1 MGLVQCFKFEFYKV
15 DFSRLRYRE
24 ADTLDFQR
32 LKYYRH
38 NSLILIISDD
48 RKLTSAI
55 TKVLVTEKYNCI
67 TETSGERAW
76 ELILQKQPAII
87 LADWSIPDIS
97 GLALCH
103 RVKSNLEHPELST
116 TYFILLVEAF
126 NNQQRQI
133 GLDTGVDE
141 FLSNPVDNSELKTRL
156 RTGLRVS
163 ALMQS
168 LTWTNQ
174 RLLAQNDL
182 LDALTLS
189 DPLTKVL
196 SEQAF
201 AGVMPK
207 MMEQFQ
213 KLSNYKNYG
222 FLSVLIIDIDFFEQI
237 IHSYGKQVGNET
249 IKAIAG
255 RLSHSCAANSLI
267 YRHGLDE
274 FVCVTPHSDT
284 QSVTQLA
291 NELLA
296 SIRSHPIAVSSGL
309 LFPLT
314 ISIGGVIRALEDQNI
329 SSDLPDISFGEL
341 VSLANQSLLQAQQ
354 SGCDRTYIEEIT
366 NS

>member
-1 MGLVQCFKFEFYKV
+1 
-15 DFSRLRYRE
+15 
-24 ADTLDFQR
+24 LDFRR

-38 NSLILIISDD
+38 NSLILVTSGD
-48 RKLTSAI
+48 RQILSAI
-55 TKVLVTEKYNCI
+55 AEVLAAEKYNFI
-67 TETSGERAW
+67 TETSGEKAW
-76 ELILQKQPAII
+76 EIILLKKPAIV
-87 LADWSIPDIS
+87 LADWSTPDIS

-103 RVKSNLEHPELST
+103 RIKANLEHPELIT
-116 TYFILLVEAF
+116 TYFVLIVEAF
-126 NNQQRQI
+126 KSQHRQI

-141 FLSNPVDNSELKTRL
+141 FLSNPIDISELKTRL
-156 RTGLRVS
+156 RTGLRLS

-207 MMEQFQ
+207 ILQQF
-213 KLSNYKNYG
+213 KGFGAYKSYR
-222 FLSVLIIDIDFFEQI
+222 FLSVLIIDIDRFKPIVE
-237 IHSYGKQVGNET
+237 SYGEKIGDEA

-267 YRHGLDE
+267 YRHGLDK
-274 FVCVTPHSDT
+274 FACITPHGDT
-284 QSVTQLA
+284 ASGLQLSQ
-291 NELLA
+291 NLLTC
-296 SIRSHPIAVSSGL
+296 IRSHPIAVSSGL

-314 ISIGGVIRALEDQNI
+314 ISIGGFVTALENQNQQMP
-329 SSDLPDISFGEL
+329 DLSFEEI
-341 VSLANQSLLQAQQ
+341 VSLAERSLLQAKK
-354 SGCDRTYIEEIT
+354 SGGDRDYIEI
-366 NS
+366 SD

>member
-1 MGLVQCFKFEFYKV
+1 M
-15 DFSRLRYRE
+15 DFR
-24 ADTLDFQR
+24 R

-38 NSLILIISDD
+38 NSLILVTSGDPQ
-48 RKLTSAI
+48 LLSAI
-55 TKVLVTEKYNCI
+55 AEVLAAEQYNFI
-67 TETSGERAW
+67 TEISGEKAW
-76 ELILQKQPAII
+76 EIMLLKKPAIV
-87 LADWSIPDIS
+87 LSDWSTPDIS

-103 RVKSNLEHPELST
+103 RLKANLEYPELMQ
-116 TYFILLVEAF
+116 TYFVLIVDAL
-126 NNQQRQI
+126 NYQHRQI

-141 FLSNPVDNSELKTRL
+141 FLSSPIDTSELKTRL
-156 RTGLRVS
+156 RTGLRLS

-207 MMEQFQ
+207 MMQQF
-213 KLSNYKNYG
+213 KGFGNYKSYR
-222 FLSVLIIDIDFFEQI
+222 FLSVLIIDIDSFSSVIQ
-237 IHSYGKQVGNET
+237 SYGDSIGNEA
-249 IKAIAG
+249 IRAIAG

-274 FVCVTPHSDT
+274 FACITPHNDAESGL
-284 QSVTQLA
+284 QLSQ
-291 NELLA
+291 NLLT

-314 ISIGGVIRALEDQNI
+314 ISIGGVVTALDKQDQKI
-329 SSDLPDISFGEL
+329 ADISFEEI
-341 VSLANQSLLQAQQ
+341 VSLAEGALLQAQK
-354 SGCDRTYIEEIT
+354 SGGDRDYIEI
-366 NS
+366 SD

>member
-1 MGLVQCFKFEFYKV
+1 
-15 DFSRLRYRE
+15 
-24 ADTLDFQR
+24 LDFRR

-38 NSLILIISDD
+38 NSLILVTSGDPQ
-48 RKLTSAI
+48 LLSAI
-55 TKVLVTEKYNCI
+55 AEVLATEQYNFI
-67 TETSGERAW
+67 TEISGEKAW
-76 ELILQKQPAII
+76 EIMLLKKPAIV
-87 LADWSIPDIS
+87 LSDWATPDIS

-103 RVKSNLEHPELST
+103 RLKANLEYPELMQ
-116 TYFILLVEAF
+116 TYFVLIVDAL
-126 NNQQRQI
+126 NYQHRQI

-141 FLSNPVDNSELKTRL
+141 FLSSPIDTSELKTRL
-156 RTGLRVS
+156 RTGLRLS

-207 MMEQFQ
+207 MMQQF
-213 KLSNYKNYG
+213 KGFGNYKSYR
-222 FLSVLIIDIDFFEQI
+222 FLSVLIIDIDSFSSVIQ
-237 IHSYGKQVGNET
+237 SYGDSIGNEA
-249 IKAIAG
+249 IRAIAG

-274 FVCVTPHSDT
+274 FACITPHNDAESGL
-284 QSVTQLA
+284 QLSQ
-291 NELLA
+291 NLLT

-314 ISIGGVIRALEDQNI
+314 ISIGGVVTALDKQDQKI
-329 SSDLPDISFGEL
+329 ADISFEEI
-341 VSLANQSLLQAQQ
+341 VSLAEGALLQAQK
-354 SGCDRTYIEEIT
+354 SGGDRDYIEI
-366 NS
+366 SD